1 MSNQSYKE
9 LKKEFEEF
17 KQHHASQITSLQDR
31 ISQLEEKAENGQV
44 SSSENMESF
53 VEKVN
58 PESHQQCAVAIGY
71 YHDVKN
77 NRKFSIE
84 DISEGFLECRWSD
97 YSNMSMLKSQLLNKK
112 DWIREY
118 GEDEEEETVYI
129 LTKDGKEFVEEKLNE

>member
-1 MSNQSYKE
+1 MSNQEYEE
-9 LKKEFEEF
+9 LREEF
-17 KQHHASQITSLQDR
+17 KAFKQQYAMQIESLQER
-31 ISQLEEKAENGQV
+31 ISKLEEKAESGEI
-44 SSSENMESF
+44 SSDEGMENF
-53 VEKVN
+53 VEKVD

-97 YSNMSMLKSQLLNKK
+97 YSNMSMLKSQLLDKK
-112 DWIREY
+112 DWIREF